1 MKVFKK
7 HIYESAVPYTDNCYL
22 ATVKKNELD
31 VDMSSPFSYFAFV
44 PSGQIDY
51 IQYRTLY
58 KEFILPQWSS
68 ISEEEK
74 KELVRHNIAP
84 TEEDKLL
91 YYTIEEQ
98 KINFFEL
105 LRLEKQAR
113 FKRWEYAKQLIAF
126 EYRLNQMNQLLMYQ
140 DTKLYKD
147 DFIDA
152 DLPYLIYWIMSGV
165 LIELGIDFTNNGF
178 SSKTYYS
185 EDIKNK
191 ILSILLNNIT
201 I

>member
-7 HIYESAVPYTDNCYL
+7 HIYESATPYTNNCYI
-22 ATVKKNELD
+22 ATIKENELD
-31 VDMSSPFSYFAFV
+31 VDVTTPFSYFAFV

-51 IQYRTLY
+51 IQYRDLC

-84 TEEDKLL
+84 TEEDKLVH
-91 YYTIEEQ
+91 YTIEEQ

-140 DTKLYKD
+140 DTKPYKD

-152 DLPYLIYWIMSGV
+152 DLPYLIYWINSAA
-165 LIELGIDFTNNGF
+165 LPQLGIDFTSNGF
-178 SSKTYYS
+178 NSKSYYS
-185 EDIKNK
+185 ETIKNK
-191 ILSILLNNIT
+191 VLSILLNNVT
-201 I
+201 L